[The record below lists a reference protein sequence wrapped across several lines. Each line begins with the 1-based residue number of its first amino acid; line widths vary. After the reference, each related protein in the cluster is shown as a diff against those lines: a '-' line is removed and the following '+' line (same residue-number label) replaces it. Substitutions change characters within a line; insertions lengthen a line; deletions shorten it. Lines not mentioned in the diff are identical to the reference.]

1 MEKLEIILILV
12 RKLLFGL
19 TVGLGFFMVVLFSKP
34 LIEKVFLKKTIN
46 DDFYY
51 WTEIAIAIILGILA
65 MIII

>member
-34 LIEKVFLKKTIN
+34 LIEKVFLKKAIN

>member
-1 MEKLEIILILV
+1 MEKLEIILILA

-34 LIEKVFLKKTIN
+34 LIEKVFLKKAIN

>member
-1 MEKLEIILILV
+1 MEKLGIILILV

-34 LIEKVFLKKTIN
+34 LIEKVFLKKAIN

>member
-1 MEKLEIILILV
+1 MEKIGIILILI

-19 TVGLGFFMVVLFSKP
+19 TVGLGFFVVVLFSKP
-34 LIEKVFLKKTIN
+34 LLEKVFLKKTIN

-51 WTEIAIAIILGILA
+51 WTEIAIAIVLGILA